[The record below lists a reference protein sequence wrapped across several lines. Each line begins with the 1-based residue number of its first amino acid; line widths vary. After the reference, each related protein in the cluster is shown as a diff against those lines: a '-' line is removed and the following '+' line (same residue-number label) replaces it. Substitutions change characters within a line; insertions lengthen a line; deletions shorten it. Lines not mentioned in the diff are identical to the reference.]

1 MGPLLWPAFG
11 AVNVAVSAALIHAL
25 WQDAIVALLLWATL
39 AALRNSPARVRY
51 AAACGALAAMALLPI
66 ATAVLLYVQ
75 DAAVAFPAA
84 HSTVTSTG
92 VAPGFAVSSAWAMRV
107 SSSPWT
113 AALQTWALPLWSAG
127 VLLFSLRL
135 VASTA
140 HTHALRRH
148 AEAAEDAFVSMVV
161 RMAVRVGVHR
171 RVRVFVCALIS
182 GPATIGWLRPAI
194 LVPPATLLGLTPQQ
208 LEAVIAHELAH
219 VRRHDYLVNV
229 AQMVIETLLFYH
241 PAVWWVS
248 RRIRFERELCC
259 DDIVVA
265 TCADPV
271 EYACALT
278 QLARVRVRA
287 ITPSLA
293 LRGAGGP
300 LLQRV
305 QRLLA
310 PVAPVTASRVPM
322 AVACAVACVMTTFG
336 HAWMRAESQQ
346 VAPAFAR
353 GSATGIVYDPL
364 GEPAV
369 GVPLTLDNSVDA
381 GDSEPLAT
389 PVLLETRTDANGRY
403 RFDNVPR
410 GSYVVTPSIA
420 WARSSPVTV
429 PNGGAVDTDIRITF
443 DTVVTGLMMLP
454 GGRPPTASI
463 LFPPRDRQSET
474 LSVRGPEHMN
484 LWNRPYPD
492 ALQPTRRE
500 GVVVVDGDIGT
511 DGKATHLRVVAADDA
526 ELATAALA
534 AIEQERWEPARVRG
548 VAIEVPLRVTLEYR
562 LSLR

>member
-1 MGPLLWPAFG
+1 MERLLWPELG
-11 AVNVAVSAALIHAL
+11 AVSLAVSAALIHAL
-25 WQDAIVALLLWATL
+25 WQEAIVALLLWATL

-51 AAACGALAAMALLPI
+51 AAACGALAAMAVLPI

-75 DAAVAFPAA
+75 DAAVAFTTA
-84 HSTVTSTG
+84 HSTVTSAGPAPRYG
-92 VAPGFAVSSAWAMRV
+92 VGAAWAMRV

-135 VASTA
+135 VTSSA

-148 AEAAEDAFVSMVV
+148 VGPAEDAIVSMVG
-161 RMAVRVGVHR
+161 RMAGRVGVHR
-171 RVRVFVCALIS
+171 RVRVFVCALVS
-182 GPATIGWLRPAI
+182 GPATVGWLRPAI
-194 LVPPATLLGLTPQQ
+194 LVPPATLLGLTTQQ

-229 AQMVIETLLFYH
+229 AQMMIETLLFYH

-248 RRIRFERELCC
+248 RRIRIERELCC

-278 QLARVRVRA
+278 QLARVRVISPR
-287 ITPSLA
+287 LA

-300 LLQRV
+300 LVQRV

-310 PVAPVTASRVPM
+310 PGPPVTASRLPM
-322 AVACAVACVMTTFG
+322 AVACVLACVTTSFG
-336 HAWMRAESQQ
+336 HAWMRAESQLLP
-346 VAPAFAR
+346 PASAR
-353 GSATGIVYDPL
+353 GSVTGIVYDPL
-364 GEPAV
+364 GEPAADL
-369 GVPLTLDNSVDA
+369 PITLDNNVDA

-389 PVLLETRTDANGRY
+389 PVLLETRTDATGRY

-410 GSYVVTPSIA
+410 GSYVVTPAIA

-454 GGRPPTASI
+454 GGRPPSASI

-474 LSVRGPEHMN
+474 LSVRGPEHVN

-492 ALQPTRRE
+492 ALQQTRRE

-511 DGKATHLRVVAADDA
+511 DGKATHLRVTAADHV

-534 AIEQERWEPARVRG
+534 AVEQERWEPARVRG

>member
-1 MGPLLWPAFG
+1 MGPLLWPEFG
-11 AVNVAVSAALIHAL
+11 AVSVAVSAALIHAL

-39 AALRNSPARVRY
+39 AALRGSPARVRY
-51 AAACGALAAMALLPI
+51 TVACVALVAMALLPI
-66 ATAVLLYVQ
+66 GTAVLLYVQ
-75 DAAVAFPAA
+75 DAAVAFTTA
-84 HSTVTSTG
+84 HSTITSTG
-92 VAPGFAVSSAWAMRV
+92 LTPGFGVGAAWAIRV

-127 VLLFSLRL
+127 VVLFSLRL
-135 VASTA
+135 VASAA
-140 HTHALRRH
+140 HTHALRRS
-148 AEAAEDAFVSMVV
+148 AGAAEDAIVSMVV
-161 RMAVRVGVHR
+161 RMADRVGVHR
-171 RVRVFVCALIS
+171 RVRVFVCPLIS

-271 EYACALT
+271 GYACALT
-278 QLARVRVRA
+278 QLARMRA
-287 ITPSLA
+287 ITPRLA

-300 LLQRV
+300 LVQRV

-310 PVAPVTASRVPM
+310 PVAPVTASRVPI
-322 AVACAVACVMTTFG
+322 AVACAVACVTTTFG

-346 VAPAFAR
+346 VPPAFAR

-369 GVPLTLDNSVDA
+369 GVPLTLDNNVDA
-381 GDSEPLAT
+381 GDNEPLAT

-429 PNGGAVDTDIRITF
+429 PSGSAVDTDIRITF

-463 LFPPRDRQSET
+463 LFPPRNRQSET
-474 LSVRGPEHMN
+474 LSVRGPEHVN

-492 ALQPTRRE
+492 ALERTRRE
-500 GVVVVDGDIGT
+500 GVVVVDGEIGT
-511 DGKATHLRVVAADDA
+511 DGKATHIRVTTADHV